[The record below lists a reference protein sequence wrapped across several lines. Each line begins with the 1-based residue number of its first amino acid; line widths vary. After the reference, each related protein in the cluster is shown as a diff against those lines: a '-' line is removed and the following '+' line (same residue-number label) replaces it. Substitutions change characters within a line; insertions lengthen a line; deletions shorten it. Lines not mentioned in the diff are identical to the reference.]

1 MQRRGLFDAL
11 DQNAVAVVDLV
22 LDDLG
27 GEAGEGFDSR
37 LYGEILVA
45 HLDGAIARRG
55 ARARKRQAAF
65 FRLVGA
71 GARDDLG
78 IQHGHVRA
86 AVVEDDDAFE
96 LADHVRRH
104 ADAGM
109 TMRLQRVQQVLR
121 DGQVGLGCRCR
132 RALQNQL
139 VSHDGTNHR
148 QKPLHVTSLCRL
160 VRQGSLSYTL
170 LV

>member
-37 LYGEILVA
+37 LHGEILVA

-86 AVVEDDDAFE
+86 AVVED
-96 LADHVRRH
+96 
-104 ADAGM
+104 M
-109 TMRLQRVQQVLR
+109 MRLSSPIMFAAMPTQE
-121 DGQVGLGCRCR
+121 
-132 RALQNQL
+132 
-139 VSHDGTNHR
+139 
-148 QKPLHVTSLCRL
+148 
-160 VRQGSLSYTL
+160 
-170 LV
+170 